1 MFWASVGILSFVVVA
16 VVLYPLMQRGMRTT
30 GRAAESVGV
39 YRDQL
44 EELNRDLDFGL
55 LTEEQAAAATVE
67 IERRILA
74 ATRAAEAS
82 ASGIGAM
89 GRGFM
94 VAAIAVGL
102 PAGALSLY
110 LYLGMPNQPDRP
122 LAQRAEELKLAE
134 QARRLDERTKALAA
148 RLEERPDD
156 AAGWATLGR
165 LYNTLGRFS
174 ESMEAYAL
182 RHALRPEAAPAA
194 ADHGEALVYASR
206 GYVSDTAQALFEAT
220 LEIDLEN
227 VKARFYLGS
236 ALAQRAEELPKA
248 IEIWSNLEKDSPP
261 DAPWLEVL
269 RENIRVAKAE
279 LAATATAPQ

>member
-1 MFWASVGILSFVVVA
+1 MFWASIGFLSFVVVA
-16 VVLYPLMQRGMRTT
+16 VVLHPLMRRGKRTT
-30 GRAAESVGV
+30 GRATESVRV

-44 EELNRDLDFGL
+44 EELSHDLDSGL
-55 LTEEQAAAATVE
+55 LTEQQAAAATVE

-74 ATRAAEAS
+74 ATRAAETSAS
-82 ASGIGAM
+82 AIGAM
-89 GRGFM
+89 GRSFM
-94 VAAIAVGL
+94 VAIIAVGL

-110 LYLGMPNQPDRP
+110 LNLGMPNQPDRP
-122 LAQRAEELKLAE
+122 LAQRVEELKLAE
-134 QARRLDERTKALAA
+134 HAQQLDERTKVLVA
-148 RLEERPDD
+148 RLNERPDD

-174 ESMEAYAL
+174 ESTEAYAR

-206 GYVSDTAQALFEAT
+206 GYVSGTAQGLFEAT
-220 LEIDLEN
+220 IEIDPEN

-236 ALAQRAEELPKA
+236 ALAQRAKELPKA

-261 DAPWLEVL
+261 DAPWIEVL

-279 LAATATAPQ
+279 LAATVIDPE